1 MFENQSK
8 CRIWILVWY
17 FPPIFVCLLIRNNGI
32 EGQITKQLTLRIVII
47 SPSTSF
53 TIFSFIVELADAF
66 PIVIASGSIDCQSK
80 SLKLMID
87 TVGKRYCNYKSK
99 KKYLFT
105 LCGFS
110 SWFRIEKITLSI
122 PIWKITKMT
131 NSSTKLGFCV
141 FGSVRFFSTSNTFTM
156 IFLNW

>member
-17 FPPIFVCLLIRNNGI
+17 FSPIFVCLLIRNNGI

-53 TIFSFIVELADAF
+53 TIFSFIVELADTF

-87 TVGKRYCNYKSK
+87 TVGKRYCTYKSK
-99 KKYLFT
+99 NV
-105 LCGFS
+105 S
-110 SWFRIEKITLSI
+110 
-122 PIWKITKMT
+122 
-131 NSSTKLGFCV
+131 
-141 FGSVRFFSTSNTFTM
+141 
-156 IFLNW
+156 FLNDKSVSKMISWANLLQVENGTLFNDNRNECFQWRKQWRKPLLHCFLH

>member
-17 FPPIFVCLLIRNNGI
+17 FSPIFVCLLIWNNGI

-53 TIFSFIVELADAF
+53 TIFSLIVELADTF

-87 TVGKRYCNYKSK
+87 TVGKRYCTYKSK
-99 KKYLFT
+99 EFIYLLFVDF
-105 LCGFS
+105 LHDFGLRKSHSVFQ
-110 SWFRIEKITLSI
+110 FEKLPKWQTVVQ
-122 PIWKITKMT
+122 
-131 NSSTKLGFCV
+131 N
-141 FGSVRFFSTSNTFTM
+141 
-156 IFLNW
+156 